1 MTTAT
6 TPRPPAPTITARKS
20 NVVRNRTFVWGGV
33 DLIVAIWVII
43 PLFWIIALSFKPG
56 ADIADTHFDLIPTHW
71 TLGNYRTI
79 FKTSAFLDALRN
91 SVGIAVIAT
100 LISVVLASFA
110 AYAISRLRFRGKKI
124 LVGTSLMVAMFPQI
138 SLVTP
143 LFNVERSAHLFN
155 TWWGLIIPYI
165 AFSLPLAIYTLSAFF
180 REIPR
185 DLERAA
191 EIDGATPTQAFVRV
205 IAPLAMPGM
214 VTSFILVFLFCWNDF
229 LFAIS
234 FTSTSASQTVP
245 AAIAFFTGNSSF
257 ENPIGNIAAAAVI
270 ITIPILFFVL
280 FFQRR
285 IVAGLTSGA
294 VKG

>member
-1 MTTAT
+1 VAAT
-6 TPRPPAPTITARKS
+6 TLPRNTKPATQK
-20 NVVRNRTFVWGGV
+20 FVWAGI
-33 DLIVAIWVII
+33 DLLVAIWVII
-43 PLFWIIALSFKPG
+43 PLLWIVSLSFKTG
-56 ADIADTHFDLIPTHW
+56 SSITSTHFDLIPSHW

-79 FKTSAFLDALRN
+79 FKTSSFLDALRN
-91 SVGIAVIAT
+91 SVGISLIAT
-100 LISVVLASFA
+100 SIAVFVASFA
-110 AYAISRLRFRGKKI
+110 AYAISRLRFRGKTV
-124 LVGTSLMVAMFPQI
+124 LVGASLLVAMFPQI
-138 SLVTP
+138 SLITP
-143 LFNVERSAHLFN
+143 LFNVERATHIFN

-191 EIDGATPTQAFVRV
+191 QIDGATPTQAFVRV

-229 LFAIS
+229 LFSIS
-234 FTSTSASQTVP
+234 FTATSSAQTVP

>member
-1 MTTAT
+1 MADGLAT
-6 TPRPPAPTITARKS
+6 TTGRK
-20 NVVRNRTFVWGGV
+20 FVWGGIDV
-33 DLIVAIWVII
+33 VVAIWIMI
-43 PLFWIIALSFKPG
+43 PLAWIVSLSFKTSASITSSG
-56 ADIADTHFDLIPTHW
+56 FNLIPSHW
-71 TLGNYRTI
+71 TWSNYSNI

-100 LISVVLASFA
+100 VISVILASFA
-110 AYAISRLRFRGKKI
+110 AYAISRLRFRGKKL
-124 LVGTSLMVAMFPQI
+124 LVGASLLVAMFPQI

-143 LFNVERSAHLFN
+143 LFNVERSTHIFN

-191 EIDGATPTQAFVRV
+191 EIDGATPTQAFMRV
-205 IAPLAMPGM
+205 IAPLAAPGM

-234 FTSTSASQTVP
+234 FTATSSAQTVP

>member
-1 MTTAT
+1 MARAT
-6 TPRPPAPTITARKS
+6 GTRSRDGKRYA
-20 NVVRNRTFVWGGV
+20 WGGV
-33 DLIVAIWVII
+33 DLVVAIWVII
-43 PLFWIIALSFKPG
+43 PLLWIVSLSFKTSG
-56 ADIADTHFDLIPTHW
+56 TITGKGFNLIPTHW

-91 SVGIAVIAT
+91 SVVVAVIAT
-100 LISVVLASFA
+100 LVSVILASFA
-110 AYAISRLRFRGKKI
+110 AYAISRLRFRGKKV
-124 LVGTSLMVAMFPQI
+124 LVGASLLVAMFPQI

-191 EIDGATPTQAFVRV
+191 QIDGATPTQAFVRV

-234 FTSTSASQTVP
+234 FTATSSSQTVP

>member
-1 MTTAT
+1 MAAT
-6 TPRPPAPTITARKS
+6 VTPQKRAAWTGADLLVILWVLIP
-20 NVVRNRTFVWGGV
+20 VWW
-33 DLIVAIWVII
+33 IV
-43 PLFWIIALSFKPG
+43 ALSFKEPSTISN
-56 ADIADTHFDLIPTHW
+56 DSFWPTKW
-71 TLGNYRTI
+71 TFGNYRTI
-79 FKTSAFLDALRN
+79 FKTSDFLYALRN
-91 SVGIAVIAT
+91 SVVIAVIAT
-100 LISVVLASFA
+100 VVAVTLASFA
-110 AYAISRLRFRGKKI
+110 AYAISRLRFRGKRV
-124 LVGTSLMVAMFPQI
+124 LLGASLMVAMFPQI

-143 LFNVERSAHLFN
+143 LFNVERTIHLFD
-155 TWWGLIIPYI
+155 TWWGLVIPYI
-165 AFSLPLAIYTLSAFF
+165 AFSLPLAIYILSSFF

-191 EIDGATPTQAFVRV
+191 EMDGATPLQAFVRV
-205 IAPLAMPGM
+205 IAPLAMPGL
-214 VTSFILVFLFCWNDF
+214 VTASILVFLFCWNDF

-234 FTSTSASQTVP
+234 FTSTNKSRTVP

-270 ITIPILFFVL
+270 ITIPILIFVL